1 MTFQPNRMYGE
12 LAHLYPLISRPAEYG
27 EEAAYWRD
35 ALRSKLGTGRH
46 AILEL
51 GAGAGHNLSHL
62 TGDFQVTATDLSA
75 GMLEHCKRLNP
86 GVPTHVGDMRSLRLG
101 CTFKAVLIHDA
112 INYLLT
118 GADLRQTFETAA
130 AHLETGGIVI
140 AAPDRFRETFR
151 PPHVKYYTNADSGM
165 ELTVIEYHWDPELG
179 RYGCGSTVP
188 LSDPHRR
195 RITRRAGSPCHG
207 VVSLANMAGHHGGN
221 RLHDR
226 NLPLPGL

>member
-1 MTFQPNRMYGE
+1 
-12 LAHLYPLISRPAEYG
+12 
-27 EEAAYWRD
+27 
-35 ALRSKLGTGRH
+35 
-46 AILEL
+46 
-51 GAGAGHNLSHL
+51 
-62 TGDFQVTATDLSA
+62 
-75 GMLEHCKRLNP
+75 MLEHCKRLNP

-165 ELTVIEYHWDPELG
+165 ELTVIEYHWDPELAD
-179 RYGCGSTVP
+179 TVVEALFLYLIRTGEGLRVEQDRHVMGLFP
-188 LSDPHRR
+188 LRTWLDIMEETGFTIETFPYPVYD
-195 RITRRAGSPCHG
+195 GE
-207 VVSLANMAGHHGGN
+207 GH
-221 RLHDR
+221 
-226 NLPLPGL
+226 PGLLVGTLTG